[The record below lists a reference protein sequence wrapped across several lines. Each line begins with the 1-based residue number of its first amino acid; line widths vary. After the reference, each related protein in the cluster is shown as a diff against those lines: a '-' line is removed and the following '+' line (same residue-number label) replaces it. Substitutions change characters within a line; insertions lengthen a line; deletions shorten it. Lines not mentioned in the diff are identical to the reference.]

1 MLVAWE
7 TDKIAGLW
15 FAGGGGWGRGES
27 VARLTLWTLKR
38 TS

>member
-15 FAGGGGWGRGES
+15 FAGGGGGES